1 MIHLPH
7 KASRLYPL
15 VGSLRL
21 SLKVLIL
28 VCDCAGAAA
37 LVWLLNTVALI
48 PYRRAKDSHWTER
61 ARALYPARVA
71 ASLAIWLLPA
81 DLALGQH
88 LAWPELTPHWALV
101 VLAGWIGVVAGTYP
115 FDREVWPWLAPGAW
129 LHQVFAS
136 WLIRFAVW
144 FVFLGTVALMPE
156 ELDWRCWLLA
166 SLFVGLF
173 LAWCW
178 GGLLWV
184 GRKLGV
190 LGPAPE
196 RLRRIVADVAGRMGV
211 PVRGVWLLEYAGS
224 FAFALPYTRDLAFSG
239 RLLERFPDEEVAAIC
254 AHELGHL
261 AESKLTVNTRVFANL
276 AWLAPWLF
284 LKPLVH
290 AFDVS
295 AIGAIA
301 LASLLMMFG
310 TRWFSRRLEERADRI
325 AHTNEGEA
333 GTYARA
339 LARLY
344 EDNLIPAVLPR
355 RRTHPDLYDRL
366 LAVGVQPDFPR
377 PARPSSWAVHS
388 MLLLVLFGIL
398 IGLTFARL
406 YP

>member
-1 MIHLPH
+1 M
-7 KASRLYPL
+7 
-15 VGSLRL
+15 
-21 SLKVLIL
+21 KVLIL

-48 PYRRAKDSHWTER
+48 PYRCAKGLHWTER
-61 ARALYPARVA
+61 ARALYPARIA
-71 ASLAIWLLPA
+71 AATSIWLLPA
-81 DLALGQH
+81 DIALGQQ

-101 VLAGWIGVVAGTYP
+101 ALAAWVGAVAGTYP
-115 FDREVWPWLAPGAW
+115 FDREVLPWLAPRVW

-144 FVFLGTVALMPE
+144 FVFLGTIALMPE
-156 ELDWRCWLLA
+156 ELDWRVWSLA
-166 SLFVGLF
+166 ALFVGLF

-211 PVRGVWLLEYAGS
+211 PVRGVWLLNYARS
-224 FAFALPYTRDLAFSG
+224 FAFALPYTGDLAFSG
-239 RLLERFPDEEVAAIC
+239 RLLERHPDDEVAAIC

-261 AESKLTVNTRVFANL
+261 AESKLVISARVFANL
-276 AWLAPWLF
+276 AWLVPWLF
-284 LKPLVH
+284 VKPLVH
-290 AFDVS
+290 AFDAGAIV
-295 AIGAIA
+295 AIG
-301 LASLLMMFG
+301 LASFLTMFG
-310 TRWFSRRLEERADRI
+310 IRRFSRRLEERADRI
-325 AHTNEGEA
+325 AHTNEGET

-339 LARLY
+339 LARFY
-344 EDNLIPAVLPR
+344 EDNLTPAVLPRR

-366 LAVGVQPDFPR
+366 LAAGVQPDFPR

-388 MLLLVLFGIL
+388 VILLFLLGVL
-398 IGLTFARL
+398 IGLTLVRL
-406 YP
+406 FP